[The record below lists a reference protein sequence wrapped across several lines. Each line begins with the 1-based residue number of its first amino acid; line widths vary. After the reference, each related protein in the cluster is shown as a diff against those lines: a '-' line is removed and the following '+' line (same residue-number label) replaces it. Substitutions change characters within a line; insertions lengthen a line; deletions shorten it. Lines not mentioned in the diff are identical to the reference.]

1 MMKVII
7 IIGVIAAVLL
17 CSFAVY
23 FAHFAT
29 HGRRQTFEESWGWQ
43 MEWVPHLNG
52 TISRNDFIDYVVKDK
67 YGLDEHGY
75 FGEATRTRA
84 RIYRS
89 ENPIDDSID
98 FYKNISSGGVE
109 EELTNGRGVK
119 STLDDGTVITHRIV
133 TSTPD
138 SPAVDINIESPA
150 FIKPQKIHFVYER
163 K

>member
-1 MMKVII
+1 MVPFPSGKYKHTYGGNKSSASNEGSNLSSREPASNRI
-7 IIGVIAAVLL
+7 
-17 CSFAVY
+17 
-23 FAHFAT
+23 
-29 HGRRQTFEESWGWQ
+29 
-43 MEWVPHLNG
+43 VPHLKKSSIEENAKL
-52 TISRNDFIDYVVKDK
+52 VKDK